1 MLQQRADD
9 PATLT
14 GVAASKAFLAPC
26 LQGSGRESLWV
37 AHVDGRARCLH
48 LASHCGDRHAELPV
62 GAILRDAA
70 LFGSAGLILAHN
82 HADGS
87 SKGIP
92 DATPMTRELAGA
104 AAALDVA
111 VIDHL
116 VFIAADC
123 TSMRRAGLL

>member
-1 MLQQRADD
+1 MLHQRADD

-14 GVAASKAFLAPC
+14 GVEASKAFFAPS

-37 AHVDGRARCLH
+37 AHVDGRTRCLH
-48 LASHCGDRHAELPV
+48 LASYSGDRHAEMPV

-82 HADGS
+82 HAGRS
-87 SKGIP
+87 SRRDP
-92 DATPMTRELAGA
+92 EVVRATRELAGA
-104 AAALDVA
+104 AAALDLA

-116 VFIAADC
+116 VFTPAAC
-123 TSMRRAGLL
+123 TSMRRMGLL

>member
-1 MLQQRADD
+1 MLHQRADD

-14 GVAASKAFLAPC
+14 GVEASKAFFVPC

-48 LASHCGDRHAELPV
+48 LANYGGAGQAEVPV

-70 LFGSAGLILAHN
+70 LFGSAGLILAHRR
-82 HADGS
+82 
-87 SKGIP
+87 
-92 DATPMTRELAGA
+92 ATDSLERTPTATAATRELAGA

-116 VFIAADC
+116 LFTAADC
-123 TSMRRAGLL
+123 TSMRRVGLL